1 MAAYPQHRFYKIIKK
16 MYDESSLKIINDTS
30 FQVMEVKLD
39 LGKCIEPSPGDFRP
53 PENLASPLYIFNPV
67 LNCVNT

>member
-1 MAAYPQHRFYKIIKK
+1 